1 MSLPPHLQALPL
13 PPSKLTELAQNTKL
27 TSLLST
33 LLSTLTN
40 NTPTNIQKK
49 EATLIYEFATSI
61 LTHTPARSTN
71 NNNNTEEAKIIHEIV
86 AGTLASREQVTE
98 AWKYRET
105 HTDTTFDEEMYKRM
119 AGIGIEPSETEL
131 VEFVQKNQTIANMIR
146 EMRYKALQNVIREI
160 KNDEV
165 FKWTSGQIIKNV
177 VDKEIV
183 RLCGPKDERDLPPPK
198 VKKEEK
204 RKLYPIR
211 PL

>member
-1 MSLPPHLQALPL
+1 M
-13 PPSKLTELAQNTKL
+13 
-27 TSLLST
+27 
-33 LLSTLTN
+33 
-40 NTPTNIQKK
+40 
-49 EATLIYEFATSI
+49 
-61 LTHTPARSTN
+61 
-71 NNNNTEEAKIIHEIV
+71 
-86 AGTLASREQVTE
+86 ASREQVTE